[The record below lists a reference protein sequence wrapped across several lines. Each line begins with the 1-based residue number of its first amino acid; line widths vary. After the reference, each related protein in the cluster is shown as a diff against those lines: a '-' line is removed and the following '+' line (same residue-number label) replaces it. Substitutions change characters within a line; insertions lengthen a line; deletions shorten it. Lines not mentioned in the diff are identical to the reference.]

1 MEKKLKRVL
10 IINSKA
16 TIESVYA
23 ALILTNGA
31 LSEGIEAEMFFTF
44 FGLEAI
50 HKEKAKHLHVATV
63 GNPAMHMPTVLGAIP
78 GVEALATGMMMKGM
92 EALDIPSVPEF
103 LDMIKAAGGK
113 LYGCKLAMQMFKL
126 EASDMRDDLDG
137 ILTVGEFY
145 ERANVDGSQIIFV

>member
-1 MEKKLKRVL
+1 MDKKLKRVL
-10 IINSKA
+10 VINSKA

-23 ALILTNGA
+23 ALILANGA
-31 LSEGIEAEMFFTF
+31 LSEGMEAEMFFTF

-63 GNPAMHMPTVLGAIP
+63 GNPAMHIPTVVGAIP
-78 GVEALATGMMMKGM
+78 GMEALATSMMMKGM
-92 EALDIPSVPEF
+92 EELDIPNVPDF

-113 LYGCKLAMQMFKL
+113 VYGCKLAMQMFKL
-126 EASDMRDDLDG
+126 EAKDMRDDLDG

-145 ERANVDGSQIIFV
+145 QRANVDGAQIIFV

>member
-1 MEKKLKRVL
+1 MDKKLKRVL
-10 IINSKA
+10 IVNSKA

-23 ALILTNGA
+23 ALILANGA
-31 LSEGIEAEMFFTF
+31 LSEGMEAEMFFTF

-63 GNPAMHMPTVLGAIP
+63 GNPAMHIPTVVGAIP
-78 GVEALATGMMMKGM
+78 GMEALATSMMMKGM
-92 EALDIPSVPEF
+92 EELDIPNVPDF

-113 LYGCKLAMQMFKL
+113 VYGCKLAMQMFKL
-126 EASDMRDDLDG
+126 EAKDMRDDLDG

-145 ERANVDGSQIIFV
+145 QRANVDGAQIIFV